1 MVSMWKF
8 MSEKNM
14 KFEIP
19 QEMRSIIVVIMLF
32 VAFICATHLFFNIA
46 NDIAT
51 IKDQQTK
58 EKFGG
63 YPAEILQPVT
73 LNMLPDLIDKDT
85 KGIVFVKRG
94 CLSASRESLE
104 ALRDKNSSDKEMYII
119 GGHPVKMEVK
129 ICGE

>member
-1 MVSMWKF
+1 
-8 MSEKNM
+8 M
-14 KFEIP
+14 KFEIAP
-19 QEMRSIIVVIMLF
+19 EMRTTIVIILLF
-32 VAFICATHLFFNIA
+32 VATICAIHLFFHIA

-51 IKDQQTK
+51 MKDQEIK

-73 LNMLPDLIDKDT
+73 LNMLPNLIDKET
-85 KGIVFVKRG
+85 KGIVFIKRG

-104 ALRDKNSSDKEMYII
+104 ALRDKNSSDKDVYII

>member
-1 MVSMWKF
+1 
-8 MSEKNM
+8 M
-14 KFEIP
+14 KTKKKEEGVTALGFVFFIF
-19 QEMRSIIVVIMLF
+19 SFAILGHSLHVVMN
-32 VAFICATHLFFNIA
+32 ATFDMEDKQI
-46 NDIAT
+46 
-51 IKDQQTK
+51 K

-73 LNMLPDLIDKDT
+73 LKLLPDLIDEET

-104 ALRDKNSSDKEMYII
+104 TLRDKNSSDKEMYII

>member
-1 MVSMWKF
+1 
-8 MSEKNM
+8 M
-14 KFEIP
+14 KFEIAP
-19 QEMRSIIVVIMLF
+19 EMRTTIVIILLF
-32 VAFICATHLFFNIA
+32 IATICAIHLFFHIA

-51 IKDQQTK
+51 MKDQEIK

-85 KGIVFVKRG
+85 KGIVFVNRG
-94 CLSASRESLE
+94 CLSASRDSLE

>member
-1 MVSMWKF
+1 
-8 MSEKNM
+8 M
-14 KFEIP
+14 KFEIRP
-19 QEMRSIIVVIMLF
+19 EIQSKIVIVLMFIASMAFFPIMLHF
-32 VAFICATHLFFNIA
+32 LKL
-46 NDIAT
+46 
-51 IKDQQTK
+51 KDEITK

-73 LNMLPDLIDKDT
+73 LKMLPSVIDKDT

-94 CLSASRESLE
+94 CLNASKDEIE

-129 ICGE
+129 LCGE

>member
-1 MVSMWKF
+1 
-8 MSEKNM
+8 M
-14 KFEIP
+14 KFEMT
-19 QEMRSIIVVIMLF
+19 QEMRSAIVVILLF
-32 VAFICATHLFFNIA
+32 VASICAIHLFFHIA

-51 IKDQQTK
+51 MKDQEIK

-63 YPAEILQPVT
+63 YPAEILKPVT
-73 LNMLPDLIDKDT
+73 LNMLPNLIDKDT

-104 ALRDKNSSDKEMYII
+104 TLRDKNSSDKEMYII

>member
-1 MVSMWKF
+1 
-8 MSEKNM
+8 M
-14 KFEIP
+14 KFEMT
-19 QEMRSIIVVIMLF
+19 QEMRSAIVVILLF
-32 VAFICATHLFFNIA
+32 VASICAIHLFFHIA

-51 IKDQQTK
+51 MKDQKIK

-73 LNMLPDLIDKDT
+73 LNMLPDLIDKET

-94 CLSASRESLE
+94 CLSASRDSLE
-104 ALRDKNSSDKEMYII
+104 VLRDKNSSDKDVYII
-119 GGHPVKMEVK
+119 GGHPVKIEVK